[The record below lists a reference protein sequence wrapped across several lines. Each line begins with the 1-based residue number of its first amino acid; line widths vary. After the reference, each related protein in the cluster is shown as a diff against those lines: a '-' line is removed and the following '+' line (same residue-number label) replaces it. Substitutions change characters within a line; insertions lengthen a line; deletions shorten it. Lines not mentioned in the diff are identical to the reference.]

1 MESSATLRKDREARF
16 IEGVG
21 AFIRRDLGALART
34 MRPDVE
40 MRLPGGSWLAG
51 TYRGPEE
58 VGRCIL
64 ALRQVLESSED
75 NVTFVHEDDRMV
87 VGHDIRLHGPSHDVE
102 MTFSVS
108 IGYDADERIATIAV
122 DPADPGLFDH
132 VVQTSLLAF
141 DASRFA

>member
-1 MESSATLRKDREARF
+1 MESGDTLRKDREARF

-21 AFIRRDLGALART
+21 AFIRRDLEALART
-34 MRPDVE
+34 MRPDVT

-51 TYRGPEE
+51 TYHGPEE

-75 NVTFVHEDDRMV
+75 NVTFVHEDHRMV
-87 VGHDIRLHGPSHDVE
+87 VGHDIRLHGPSHDIE
-102 MTFSVS
+102 MTFSIS
-108 IGYDADERIATIAV
+108 MDYDADERVTTIEV
-122 DPADPGLFDH
+122 HPADPGLFDH